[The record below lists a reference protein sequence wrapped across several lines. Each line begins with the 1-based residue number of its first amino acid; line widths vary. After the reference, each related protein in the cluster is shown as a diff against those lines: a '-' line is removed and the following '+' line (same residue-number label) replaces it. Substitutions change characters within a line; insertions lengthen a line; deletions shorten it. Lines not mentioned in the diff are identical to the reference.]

1 MPQELREAHRENDRA
16 IMSAY
21 VFSTNIS
28 ESQCV
33 AELMKRRAQ
42 SRAPGVFYR
51 VGGIAPVGRGRRR
64 ETRKRERIGAEGV
77 AKRNAERDE

>member
-1 MPQELREAHRENDRA
+1 
-16 IMSAY
+16 
-21 VFSTNIS
+21 
-28 ESQCV
+28 
-33 AELMKRRAQ
+33 MKRRAQ

-64 ETRKRERIGAEGV
+64 ETQKRERIVAEGV